1 MFWITFWRGLKAGT
15 KNFFRNGWL
24 SVATISIIVLT
35 LFIINTVSLITVISK
50 KTLENIQE
58 KIDVSIYIQN
68 GANESEVAML
78 VASLK
83 QYEGVKDVRYI
94 SKEEALGTFK
104 EKHSK
109 DEVILQSLEELG
121 NPLQTSLSIKI
132 DKPEDYQMLLD
143 KINASEYKSLVANFD
158 YYSEKKPMIDK
169 LNRIIQKIKE
179 IGAVIIIIFSM
190 IAVLVTFNSIRL
202 TMYSYK
208 REVEIMKLVGA
219 NPWFIRLP
227 FIFEGVLYGFFG
239 AWISIFIFYPFVYFL
254 SPYITELSLGVSV
267 VELLSKYAFWLVLIQ
282 IGSGILLGS
291 LSSFIAIRKYLKI

>member
-35 LFIINTVSLITVISK
+35 LFIINTVSIITVISK
-50 KTLENIQE
+50 KTLENIQQ
-58 KIDVSIYIQN
+58 KIDVSIYLKN
-68 GANESEVAML
+68 GTSDADGRSFADN
-78 VASLK
+78 LK
-83 QYEGVKDVRYI
+83 KYDGVKDVRYI
-94 SKEEALGTFK
+94 SKEEALVVFK

-109 DEVILQSLEELG
+109 DAIILQSLEELG
-121 NPLQTSLSIKI
+121 NPLQTSVSIKI
-132 DKPEDYQMLLD
+132 EKADAYQTILD
-143 KINASEYKSLVANFD
+143 RVNGSEYKNIISDFD

-169 LNRIIQKIKE
+169 LNGIIQTIKE
-179 IGAVIIIIFSM
+179 VGGVIIGIFSV

-239 AWISIFIFYPFVYFL
+239 AWISIFIFYPFIYFL
-254 SPYITELSLGVSV
+254 SPYVTELSLGVSAV
-267 VELLSKYAFWLVLIQ
+267 DLLSKYAVILVFTQL
-282 IGSGILLGS
+282 GCGILLGS